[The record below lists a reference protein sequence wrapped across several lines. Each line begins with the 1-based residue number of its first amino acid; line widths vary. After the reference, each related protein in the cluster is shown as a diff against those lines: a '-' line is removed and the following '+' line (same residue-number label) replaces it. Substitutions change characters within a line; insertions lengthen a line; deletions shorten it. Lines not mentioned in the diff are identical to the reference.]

1 MRSER
6 ETLQRIKESN
16 EEVGL
21 KLTTI
26 IMLFPDQP
34 SHVVRVNKCLP
45 KTKSKDD
52 MPLTYSSLSKA
63 P

>member
-1 MRSER
+1 MTLYKTDNSVIR
-6 ETLQRIKESN
+6 ETAQKIKEGN

-34 SHVVRVNKCLP
+34 FHVVRVNKCLP
-45 KTKSKDD
+45 KKK
-52 MPLTYSSLSKA
+52 KKIKI
-63 P
+63 